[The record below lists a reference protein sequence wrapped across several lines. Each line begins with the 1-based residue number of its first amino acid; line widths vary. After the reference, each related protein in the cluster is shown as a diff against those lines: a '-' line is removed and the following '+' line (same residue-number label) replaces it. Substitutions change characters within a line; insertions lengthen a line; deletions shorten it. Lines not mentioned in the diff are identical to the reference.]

1 MTLRLRLSLFYTL
14 LVSVILIASGLTM
27 HFLFQRSLENSFD
40 QGMRE
45 NAQFIRSSLENEG
58 YEYEDDELELHLDA
72 RTFPNNQTALI
83 LDSRGEVV
91 AMLGSQPTNLNSFL
105 QSAKPGFSSIGT
117 TRVYV
122 TALDGFTLV
131 LLKSTNGI
139 RETLWQFD
147 RLFIILI
154 PVAILI
160 SFGLGYLLAR
170 QALNPVDKL
179 TRAAYDLANR
189 RAWQESL
196 PEPSSKDELWRLSKA
211 TNTLLASL
219 KDVIETERRFT
230 ADAAHEL
237 RTPLTVLQ
245 GRLEQALEQTTD
257 SKARS
262 RLLKA
267 HDAAEQ
273 LLELVKKLLLLAR
286 TEAGQGLSRE
296 QVALDELIFHLAENI
311 KPLFDEKGLELK
323 LSLPEEG
330 VYIKGDYLALELM
343 IRNLLDNALK
353 FTDQGLI
360 TVYLKQDKNK
370 IQLEIED
377 SGKGI
382 PLEALD
388 KLFDRFYQTS
398 VKHRQKGS
406 GLGLSLVKS
415 IVTWHGG
422 NIEVTNRVQAG
433 ARFTINF
440 PTVKAAK
447 NETAKES

>member
-1 MTLRLRLSLFYTL
+1 MTLRLRLTLFYTL
-14 LVSVILIASGLTM
+14 LVSVILIASGLSM

-40 QGMRE
+40 KGMRE
-45 NAQFIRSSLENEG
+45 SAQFIRSSLEAED
-58 YEYEDDELELHLDA
+58 YEYENDELELHLDE

-83 LDSRGEVV
+83 LDSQGELVT
-91 AMLGSQPTNLNSFL
+91 MLGSQPTNLRSFL
-105 QSAKPGFSSIGT
+105 QSARPGFSSIGT
-117 TRVYV
+117 TRIFA
-122 TALDGFTLV
+122 TPLDSFTLV
-131 LLKSTNGI
+131 LLKSTTDI

-154 PVAILI
+154 PIAILI

-196 PEPSSKDELWRLSKA
+196 PEPKSKDELWRLSKA

-323 LSLPEEG
+323 LSLPEEA
-330 VYIKGDYLALELM
+330 VFVKGDYLALELM

-353 FTDQGLI
+353 FTEQGVV
-360 TVYLKQDKNK
+360 TVSLKQNQDQAL
-370 IQLEIED
+370 IDIED

-382 PLEALD
+382 PSESVD

-415 IVTWHGG
+415 IATWHGG
-422 NIEVTNRVQAG
+422 RIEVSNRAQGG
-433 ARFTINF
+433 AKFTI
-440 PTVKAAK
+440 TLAIATARKSH
-447 NETAKES
+447 TAKAN